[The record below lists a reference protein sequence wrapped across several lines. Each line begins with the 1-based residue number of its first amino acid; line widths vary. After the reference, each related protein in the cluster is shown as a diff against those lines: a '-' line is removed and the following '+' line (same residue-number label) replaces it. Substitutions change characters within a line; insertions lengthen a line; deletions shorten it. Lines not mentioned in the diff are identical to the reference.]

1 MKTQYDN
8 RKLFQRMREI
18 EDKKGPTFSTNR
30 NDSIGDKITVYS
42 VRKKGRDMRNIAK
55 ENMKLLDRLQDV
67 KPTYDVTKWE
77 TDRTK

>member
-18 EDKKGPTFSTNR
+18 EDKKDPTFSINP
-30 NDSIGDKITVYS
+30 NDSVGDKLTVYS

-55 ENMKLLDRLQDV
+55 ENMKLLDRL
-67 KPTYDVTKWE
+67 
-77 TDRTK
+77 